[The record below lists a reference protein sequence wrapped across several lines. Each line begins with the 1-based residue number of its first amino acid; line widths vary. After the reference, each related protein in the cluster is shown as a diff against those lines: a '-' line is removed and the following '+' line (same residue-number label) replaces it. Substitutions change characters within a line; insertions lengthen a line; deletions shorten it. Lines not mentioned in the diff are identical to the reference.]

1 MKIREESGI
10 TLVAL
15 IITII
20 VLVILAAVT
29 INAAFN
35 SGIIDTAVNGA
46 VNYADAQKKEQITF
60 DDLDKNIQD
69 IVNKIEDYNIGGNN
83 PIPTPPQDGSWDGE
97 VNSPKVEGTGLIPV
111 YHNGSSWV
119 DLTSSSTEDEWNNW
133 YSYDTTN
140 KKWANARTKDGSMW
154 VWIPRY
160 EYKIDSTAKT
170 IDVRFIPTSTKN
182 GTSGYTTDSTGIV
195 RSSDDY
201 IIHPT
206 FMDDTAN
213 SFDNGGWDSELA
225 GFWVAKYPAGW
236 QNGIDGAT
244 SIGTPVN
251 SSATYASSGSNTSY
265 AGSTASGQRMS
276 LPVFKA
282 NTYAYNYISVG
293 DAYKLSQTIAS
304 SNRYGLSGVD
314 SHLQKNSEWG
324 AVAYLAH
331 SKYGVNGVD
340 SVAQNTTNKG
350 NTPTGVYAVT
360 SPESVTNTSTTQNI
374 TGVYDMSGCVWEYTA
389 SFYQGG
395 TTSYTT
401 GMPTGSSSKY
411 VTLYTANNK
420 KGDATNETSGWN
432 GDYAYFVTSSYPVF
446 MRGCDCI
453 ANSGAG
459 LFAFSHTY
467 GDYSNS
473 YGFRAV
479 LIPN

>member
-1 MKIREESGI
+1 MNKKKNLKQEKGI

-69 IVNKIEDYNIGGNN
+69 IVKQIEDYNIDGNN
-83 PIPTPPQDGSWDGE
+83 PEPTEQKPNAP
-97 VNSPKVEGTGLIPV
+97 VYEGTGLIPV
-111 YHNGSSWV
+111 YHNGSTWV
-119 DLTSSSTEDEWNNW
+119 DLTSNSTEEEWNNW

-170 IDVRFIPTSTKN
+170 IAVNFIEGTSTTT
-182 GTSGYTTDSTGIV
+182 TSGYTLHPAFSTDIE
-195 RSSDDY
+195 
-201 IIHPT
+201 
-206 FMDDTAN
+206 
-213 SFDNGGWDSELA
+213 NGGWDSNIP

-236 QNGIDGAT
+236 QNGQGT
-244 SIGTPVN
+244 SLGSVDMSNIAYQT
-251 SSATYASSGSNTSY
+251 SAANGTSY
-265 AGSTASGQRMS
+265 AGTITNGTTKMS
-276 LPVFKA
+276 YPEFKA
-282 NTYAYNYISVG
+282 NTYAYDYISVG
-293 DAYKLSQTIAS
+293 DAYTLSQDIKNAT
-304 SNRYGLSGVD
+304 RYGLSNVD

-331 SKYGVNGVD
+331 SEYGVDGQDLIQPND
-340 SVAQNTTNKG
+340 TNK
-350 NTPTGVYAVT
+350 NNSPIGVYAVT

-374 TGVYDMSGCVWEYTA
+374 TGVYDMSGCVWERTA
-389 SFYQGG
+389 TFLKGGG
-395 TTSYTT
+395 TSWTT

-411 VTLYTANNK
+411 VTIYEGTWDTCNK
-420 KGDATNETSGWN
+420 IGDAIKETSTSGSGSTSWN
-432 GDYAYFVTSSYPVF
+432 IDFSVFVTTIGPIF
-446 MRGCDCI
+446 ERGGSRG
-453 ANSGAG
+453 SGGSAG
-459 LFAFSHTY
+459 IFAF
-467 GDYSNS
+467 GNNGGNAGNS

>member
-1 MKIREESGI
+1 MKKWQNVKQEKGI

-35 SGIIDTAVNGA
+35 SGIIDTAVDGA
-46 VNYADAQKKEQITF
+46 VNYADAQNKEQIAF
-60 DDLDKNIQD
+60 NDLDGSIQE
-69 IVNKIEDYNIGGNN
+69 IVKRIEEYDIGGNST
-83 PIPTPPQDGSWDGE
+83 PRPTATPDTPTQDGSYDEAKG
-97 VNSPKVEGTGLIPV
+97 VNTPKVEGTGLIPV
-111 YHNGSSWV
+111 YHNGSTWV
-119 DLTSSSTEDEWNNW
+119 ELTSSSTADEWNNW
-133 YSYDTTN
+133 YDYEN

-160 EYKIDSTAKT
+160 EYNINTSSKIIS
-170 IDVRFIPTSTKN
+170 INFLEGTSTS
-182 GTSGYTTDSTGIV
+182 TSSGYTLHPAFGTDI
-195 RSSDDY
+195 
-201 IIHPT
+201 
-206 FMDDTAN
+206 N
-213 SFDNGGWDSELA
+213 NGGWSSDIA

-236 QNGIDGAT
+236 QNGTNGT
-244 SIGTPVN
+244 NSIGSNVEY

-304 SNRYGLSGVD
+304 SNRYGLRNVD

-395 TTSYTT
+395 TTSWTT

-459 LFAFSHTY
+459 LFAFNNY
-467 GDYSNS
+467 GGSASSSN
-473 YGFRAV
+473 GFRAV
-479 LIPN
+479 LVP

>member
-1 MKIREESGI
+1 M
-10 TLVAL
+10 
-15 IITII
+15 
-20 VLVILAAVT
+20 ILAAVT

-83 PIPTPPQDGSWDGE
+83 PGTNPTPVPDTPTQDGSYDEAKG
-97 VNSPKVEGTGLIPV
+97 VNTPKVEGTGLIPV
-111 YHNGSSWV
+111 YHNGSTWV
-119 DLTSSSTEDEWNNW
+119 DLTSSSTADEWNNW

-140 KKWANARTKDGSMW
+140 KKWANARTADGSMW

-160 EYKIDSTAKT
+160 EYKINTSNKT
-170 IDVRFIPTSTKN
+170 IDVNFLQGTSTA
-182 GTSGYTTDSTGIV
+182 TTAGYTLHPAFGTDL
-195 RSSDDY
+195 
-201 IIHPT
+201 
-206 FMDDTAN
+206 N
-213 SFDNGGWDSELA
+213 NGGWDKDIS

-236 QNGIDGAT
+236 QNGQGT
-244 SIGTPVN
+244 SLG
-251 SSATYASSGSNTSY
+251 SADMSNIAYQTSAKSDTYAGTITNGTTKMSY
-265 AGSTASGQRMS
+265 
-276 LPVFKA
+276 PVFKA

-304 SNRYGLSGVD
+304 SNRYGLRNVD

-374 TGVYDMSGCVWEYTA
+374 TGVYDVSGCVWEYTA

-395 TTSYTT
+395 TTSWTT

-459 LFAFSHTY
+459 LFAFNNY
-467 GDYSNS
+467 GGSASSSN
-473 YGFRAV
+473 GFRAV
-479 LIPN
+479 LVP

>member
-1 MKIREESGI
+1 M
-10 TLVAL
+10 
-15 IITII
+15 
-20 VLVILAAVT
+20 T

-46 VNYADAQKKEQITF
+46 VNYADAQNREKVTF
-60 DDLDKNIQD
+60 DELDKDIQD

-83 PIPTPPQDGSWDGE
+83 PGTNPTPVPDTPTQDGSYDEAKG
-97 VNSPKVEGTGLIPV
+97 VNTPKVEGTGLIPV
-111 YHNGSSWV
+111 YHNGSTWV
-119 DLTSSSTEDEWNNW
+119 DLTSSSTADEWNNW
-133 YSYDTTN
+133 YSYDTEN
-140 KKWANARTKDGSMW
+140 KKWANARTADGSMW

-170 IDVRFIPTSTKN
+170 IDVNFIQGTSTN
-182 GTSGYTTDSTGIV
+182 TTAGYTLHPAFSTDI
-195 RSSDDY
+195 
-201 IIHPT
+201 
-206 FMDDTAN
+206 N
-213 SFDNGGWDSELA
+213 NGGWSSDIA

-236 QNGIDGAT
+236 QNGTNGT
-244 SIGTPVN
+244 NSIGSNVEY

-265 AGSTASGQRMS
+265 AGSTASGQNMS

-304 SNRYGLSGVD
+304 SNRYGLSNVD

-331 SKYGVNGVD
+331 SKYGMNGQD
-340 SVAQNTTNKG
+340 LIQQNKTNKS

-374 TGVYDMSGCVWEYTA
+374 TGVYDMSGCVWERTA
-389 SFYQGG
+389 SFFQGG
-395 TTSYTT
+395 STSYTT

-411 VTLYTANNK
+411 VTLYTGSTGK
-420 KGDATNETSGWN
+420 LGDATTETSGWN
-432 GDYAYFVTSSYPVF
+432 GDYSNFVHSSAPVF
-446 MRGCDCI
+446 GRGGHYTNTEAIC
-453 ANSGAG
+453 GV
-459 LFAFSHTY
+459 FAFSIHY
-467 GDYSNS
+467 GSASSD

-479 LIPN
+479 LVP

>member
-1 MKIREESGI
+1 MKIREEKGI

-83 PIPTPPQDGSWDGE
+83 PGTNPPTASPDTPTQDGSYDEAKG
-97 VNSPKVEGTGLIPV
+97 VNTPKVEGTGLIPV
-111 YHNGSSWV
+111 YHNGSTWV
-119 DLTSSSTEDEWNNW
+119 DLTENSTEEEWNNW

-140 KKWANARTKDGSMW
+140 KKWANARTADGSMW

-160 EYKIDSTAKT
+160 EYQINTSSKIIS
-170 IDVRFIPTSTKN
+170 INFLEGTSTS
-182 GTSGYTTDSTGIV
+182 TSSGYTLHPAFGTDI
-195 RSSDDY
+195 
-201 IIHPT
+201 
-206 FMDDTAN
+206 N
-213 SFDNGGWDSELA
+213 NGGWSSDIA

-236 QNGIDGAT
+236 QNGTNGT
-244 SIGTPVN
+244 NSIGSNVEY

-395 TTSYTT
+395 TTSWTT

-432 GDYAYFVTSSYPVF
+432 GDYAAFVTSSHPVF
-446 MRGCDCI
+446 LRGSYYS
-453 ANSGAG
+453 AHSSAG
-459 LFAFSHTY
+459 LFAFSSY
-467 GDYSNS
+467 GGFADNYS
-473 YGFRAV
+473 GFRAV

>member
-1 MKIREESGI
+1 M
-10 TLVAL
+10 
-15 IITII
+15 
-20 VLVILAAVT
+20 ILAAVT

-35 SGIIDTAVNGA
+35 SGIIDTA

-69 IVNKIEDYNIGGNN
+69 IVNKIEEYDIGGGSN

-111 YHNGSSWV
+111 YHNGTNWV
-119 DLTSSSTEDEWNNW
+119 DLTENSTEEEWNNW

-170 IDVRFIPTSTKN
+170 IDVKFIEGTSTATTAGFTLHPAF
-182 GTSGYTTDSTGIV
+182 GTDL
-195 RSSDDY
+195 
-201 IIHPT
+201 
-206 FMDDTAN
+206 N
-213 SFDNGGWDSELA
+213 NGGWDKDIP

-236 QNGIDGAT
+236 QNGTNGAT

-251 SSATYASSGSNTSY
+251 SSATYASSGSNASY
-265 AGSTASGQRMS
+265 GGSTASGNAMS

-282 NTYAYNYISVG
+282 NNYAYNYISVG
-293 DAYKLSQTIAS
+293 DAYKLSQTIAGT
-304 SNRYGLSGVD
+304 NNFYGLTGID

-331 SKYGVNGVD
+331 SKYGLNAVEVT
-340 SVAQNTTNKG
+340 QNTTNKS
-350 NTPTGVYAVT
+350 NSPTGINAVT
-360 SPESVTNTSTTQNI
+360 SPESTTNTSTTKNV
-374 TGVYDMSGCVWEYTA
+374 TGVYDLSGCVYEKVA
-389 SFYQGG
+389 SVFTGG
-395 TTSYTT
+395 TTTYTK

-411 VTLYTANNK
+411 VTLYTANGK

-432 GDYAYFVTSSYPVF
+432 GDYSAFVTSSSPVF
-446 MRGCDCI
+446 YRGGNYNDTA
-453 ANSGAG
+453 ANAG
-459 LFAFSHTY
+459 LFLFASDKGNATI
-467 GDYSNS
+467 SN
-473 YGFRAV
+473 GFRAV
-479 LIPN
+479 LVP